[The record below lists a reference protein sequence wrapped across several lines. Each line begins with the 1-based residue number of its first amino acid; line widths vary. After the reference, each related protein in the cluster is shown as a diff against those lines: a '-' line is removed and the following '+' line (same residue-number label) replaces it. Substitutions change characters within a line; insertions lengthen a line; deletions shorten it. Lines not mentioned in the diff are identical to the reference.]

1 MKYLA
6 ATVQF
11 EPEMFAKERNIDA
24 LTRLVEEAAASGAR
38 LIITP
43 EMGLTGY
50 CWYDR
55 EEVAPYV
62 ERGPQPKASPL
73 WRRSLTAISLSGCQK
88 LMLAMGFTTTQ
99 LF

>member
-24 LTRLVEEAAASGAR
+24 LKRLVEEAVASGAR

-50 CWYDR
+50 CWHDR

-62 ERGPQPKASPL
+62 EPVPGPSTECFAALAARVSCQRQYRLS
-73 WRRSLTAISLSGCQK
+73 AIPSN
-88 LMLAMGFTTTQ
+88 
-99 LF
+99 